1 MKKSW
6 IVIAA
11 VILLAAIVIF
21 GSRPFT
27 QADGEPGQPSPHAI
41 TQ

>member
-1 MKKSW
+1 MKTSW
-6 IVIAA
+6 IVIATA
-11 VILLAAIVIF
+11 ILLAAVVIF

-27 QADGEPGQPSPHAI
+27 QTDSEPGQPSPHAI